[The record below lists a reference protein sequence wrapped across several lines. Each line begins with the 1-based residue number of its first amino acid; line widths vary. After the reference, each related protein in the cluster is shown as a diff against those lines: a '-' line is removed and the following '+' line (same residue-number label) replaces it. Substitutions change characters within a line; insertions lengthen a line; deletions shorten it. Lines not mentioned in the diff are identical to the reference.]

1 MPTTLLAVNNLKKHY
16 PIKKSNT
23 FFTYE
28 SLRAVDGITFE
39 LYEGETLGIVGE
51 SGCGK
56 STTRRLLL
64 NVEPPTEGTVLYRGK
79 NVVTMNRTD
88 LRRYRRDVQMIYQD
102 PYSSLDPKWR
112 VGNLIAEPLA
122 IHRVGTRAERR
133 KRALELMNLVGLREH
148 QISKFV
154 HEFSGGQRQRIGIAR
169 ALALNPGI
177 IVADEPVSALD
188 VSIQAQVINLLL
200 DLKERLQLTY
210 VFISHDLSVI
220 RYVSDRVIVMYLGK
234 IVEVAR
240 NEDFFREPLHPYSKA
255 LLKAVPIPDPGVTLE
270 LQEIEGEV
278 PSPIDPPRGCAFHPR
293 CPFAMDICRQRE
305 PEVVSTDSGRKVKCH
320 LYGEGGDVR

>member
-220 RYVSDRVIVMYLGK
+220 RYISDRVIVMYLGK